1 MTRYNTNS
9 LYQNEHFENIQII
22 NVTIFSTEEI
32 QYINKKKIH
41 LVPSLLIEKKY

>member
-1 MTRYNTNS
+1 MTRCNTNPLEHTHS

-32 QYINKKKIH
+32 QYIKKK
-41 LVPSLLIEKKY
+41 KYT